1 MESTMT
7 LSTLDWGII
16 ILFFVLTLV
25 IGLLVSKKAGTSS
38 TEFFLSGRNMPWWL
52 LGISMVATTF
62 SADTPNLVTDIVR
75 KNGVSGNWV
84 WWAFLLTGMLTVFV
98 YAKLWRKS
106 GVVTDLEFY
115 ELRYSGKGAAFL
127 RGFRA
132 LYLGVFFNIMIMAS
146 VCLAAIKIGSV
157 LLGFTAVETLIIAST
172 ITVLYSSLGGLKGVV
187 ITDFF
192 QFILAMGATFWAT
205 YYIIDLPQIGSLDAL
220 LTHPNVIPKLDF
232 IPDFQQ
238 REVFITLFILP
249 IAIQWWSVWYPGAEP
264 GGGGYIAQR
273 MLSAKDE
280 KNAVWATL
288 LFNFAHYALRPWPWI
303 LIALASLI
311 IFPDLQSL
319 QAAFPD
325 IDPSIV
331 KDDLAYPAMMTFL
344 PAGLIGLIVAS
355 LIAAFMSTISSHLN
369 WGSSYVVY
377 DFYQRFVKPEASEK
391 ELVRVGRW
399 STLILMIAS
408 ALFALLLS
416 NALEAFQ
423 ILLQIGAGTGLLF
436 IMRWFWYRINAYS
449 EITAMTVSFVLALY
463 FKLIHTKLGFDPI
476 ADDIQLVLGVAITT
490 LSWVVVTLVTSPSD
504 KKTLNEFY
512 KITQPG
518 GPGWNKVVAE
528 AEADGVDLITEKRAW
543 NVPTGILCMVVGS
556 VGIYGALFST
566 GYFIYGEY
574 KEGSILLA
582 VTLLSFIILR
592 KLMKKLMFTE

>member
-1 MESTMT
+1 MT

-16 ILFFVLTLV
+16 ILFFALTLI
-25 IGLLVSKKAGTSS
+25 IGLLVSRKAGTST

-157 LLGFTAVETLIIAST
+157 LLGFTAIETLVIAST

-205 YYIIDLPQIGSLDAL
+205 YYIIDLPQIGTLENL
-220 LTHPNVIPKLDF
+220 LTHPNVVPKLDF

-249 IAIQWWSVWYPGAEP
+249 IAVQWWSVWYPGAEP

-311 IFPDLQSL
+311 IFPDIQSIQL
-319 QAAFPD
+319 AFPN

-377 DFYQRFVKPEASEK
+377 DFYQRFVKPDASEK
-391 ELVRVGRW
+391 ELVKVGRL
-399 STLILMIAS
+399 STVVLMIAS

-449 EITAMTVSFVLALY
+449 EVTAMTVSFILALY
-463 FKLIHTKLGFDPI
+463 FKLIHVKLGFDPI
-476 ADDIQLVLGVAITT
+476 ANDIQLVLGVAITT
-490 LSWVVVTLVTSPSD
+490 VSWVVVTLLTSPSD
-504 KKTLNEFY
+504 KSTLNEFY

-518 GPGWNKVVAE
+518 GPGWNKVVSDAKG
-528 AEADGVDLITEKRAW
+528 DGIDLDTQKRAW
-543 NVPTGILCMVVGS
+543 NVPTGILCMLVGS

-574 KEGSILLA
+574 IEGSILFSVTILA
-582 VTLLSFIILR
+582 FIILR

>member
-1 MESTMT
+1 MT

-16 ILFFVLTLV
+16 ILFFALTLI
-25 IGLLVSKKAGTSS
+25 IGLVVSRKAGTST

-157 LLGFTAVETLIIAST
+157 LLGFTAIETLVIAST

-205 YYIIDLPQIGSLDAL
+205 YYIIDLPQIGTLENL
-220 LTHPNVIPKLDF
+220 LTHPNVVPKLDF

-249 IAIQWWSVWYPGAEP
+249 IAVQWWSVWYPGAEP

-311 IFPDLQSL
+311 IFPDIQSIQL
-319 QAAFPD
+319 AFPN

-377 DFYQRFVKPEASEK
+377 DFYQRFVKPDASEK
-391 ELVRVGRW
+391 ELVKVGRL
-399 STLILMIAS
+399 STVVLMIAS

-449 EITAMTVSFVLALY
+449 EVTAMTVSFILALY
-463 FKLIHTKLGFDPI
+463 FKLIHVKLGFDPI
-476 ADDIQLVLGVAITT
+476 ANDIQLVLGVAITT
-490 LSWVVVTLVTSPSD
+490 VSWVVVTLLTSPSD
-504 KKTLNEFY
+504 KSTLNEFY

-518 GPGWNKVVAE
+518 GPGWNKVVSDAKG
-528 AEADGVDLITEKRAW
+528 DGIDLDTQKRAW
-543 NVPTGILCMVVGS
+543 NVPTGILCMLVGS

-574 KEGSILLA
+574 IEGSILFSVTILA
-582 VTLLSFIILR
+582 FIILR